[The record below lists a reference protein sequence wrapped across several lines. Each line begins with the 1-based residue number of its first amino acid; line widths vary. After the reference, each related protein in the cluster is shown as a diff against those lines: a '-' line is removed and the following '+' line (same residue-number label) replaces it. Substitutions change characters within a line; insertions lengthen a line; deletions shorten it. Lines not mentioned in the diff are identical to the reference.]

1 MTSTGLEVFDTTLQ
15 ESNHWLKG
23 VMRHLPTKD
32 RHAAYLAL
40 RAVFHVLRDR
50 IGPENAVHLA
60 AQLPMLL
67 RGLYFE
73 GWHMA
78 GTPTKERRIEDFLDR
93 IQAAIPDPDSVDSE
107 AATRAVFR
115 VMCEELDGGEVVKLI
130 GVLPSDLRPLWP
142 PSAAAA

>member
-1 MTSTGLEVFDTTLQ
+1 MTSTGLEVFDTTVQ
-15 ESNHWLKG
+15 ESNLWLKG

-50 IGPENAVHLA
+50 IGPENSVHLA

-67 RGLYFE
+67 RGLFFE

-78 GTPTKERRIEDFLDR
+78 GTPTKERTKGHFLDR
-93 IQAAIPDPDSVDSE
+93 VRDSIPDHDAVSAE
-107 AATRAVFR
+107 AATRAVFW
-115 VMCEELDGGEVVKLI
+115 VMCEELDPGEVVKLI
-130 GVLPSDLRPLWP
+130 GVLPSELRALWP
-142 PSAAAA
+142 PSSAAA